1 MAEEKTDAREV
12 AWRHLF
18 PWTELFRGFQVALDP
33 NKLLLAA
40 AGIFFMAVGWWLLA
54 VIFSSG
60 YKNNPPEIGLP
71 EYTSLADPDQRWKKF
86 KQDRDSWNLANQ
98 AMDIAR
104 RPKTHAIE

>member
-40 AGIFFMAVGWWLLA
+40 AGLFFMAVGWWLLA

-71 EYTSLADPDQRWKKF
+71 ECTSLADPGQR
-86 KQDRDSWNLANQ
+86 RDKCKHARGSWRLAN
-98 AMDIAR
+98 AAPHSAP
-104 RPKTHAIE
+104 RPKSASST